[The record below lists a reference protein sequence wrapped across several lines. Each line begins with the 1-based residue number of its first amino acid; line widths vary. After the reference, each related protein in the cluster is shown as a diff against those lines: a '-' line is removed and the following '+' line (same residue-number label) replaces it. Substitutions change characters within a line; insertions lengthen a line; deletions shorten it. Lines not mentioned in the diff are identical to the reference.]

1 MTAIDW
7 TKPVQTK
14 DGRKVRVL
22 CTDARGRNPVI
33 GLVLNEDEET
43 DEMMSWPISGDAW
56 GPDHDYSLDLINV
69 PEKHTL
75 WVNVWRDK
83 ADNLFTV
90 VDFDQDGSDRDAS
103 GAGMYKLAAR
113 FTREFHEGEGVS

>member
-14 DGRKVRVL
+14 NGWSPRIISREGPPDYPYVGVVTTMTKVHL
-22 CTDARGRNPVI
+22 F
-33 GLVLNEDEET
+33 
-43 DEMMSWPISGDAW
+43 AW
-56 GPDHDYSLDLINV
+56 NGEGQILPEGSLSEWDLINV
-69 PEKHTL
+69 PEKHEL

-90 VDFDQDGSDRDAS
+90 VDFDQAGSDRDAS
-103 GAGMYKLAAR
+103 ADGMYKLVAR
-113 FTREFHEGEGVS
+113 IRREFEEGEGLS